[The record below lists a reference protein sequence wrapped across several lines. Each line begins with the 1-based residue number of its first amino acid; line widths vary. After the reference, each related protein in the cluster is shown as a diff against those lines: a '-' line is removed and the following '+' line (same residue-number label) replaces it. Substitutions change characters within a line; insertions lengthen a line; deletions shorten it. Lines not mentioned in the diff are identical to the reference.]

1 MAKKNN
7 NKYGKNQGGRKVKGE
22 NIKILKKD
30 INFLR
35 DLNNSGRMQE
45 HHLKEHDIPTS
56 RASKMVWD
64 GYIEKKDDKDGNPTW
79 NITKEGR
86 EVLARETGE
95 TVYSYKAQGMNSRYY
110 HDLKLA
116 DLNSELTREERNT
129 WMNEGQLRDM
139 WENHLQE
146 VKLTDPDEYER
157 LSNLNVSPP
166 DGAYIT
172 SEGTIQAVEVIS
184 RWYTEEMIEA
194 KIIFCQEM
202 NMSFQGYRC

>member
-7 NKYGKNQGGRKVKGE
+7 NKYKNKGGRKAKGE
-22 NIKILKKD
+22 NIKIIKKD
-30 INFLR
+30 IDFLR

-45 HHLKEHDIPTS
+45 HHLQEHNIPSS

-64 GYIEKKDDKDGNPTW
+64 GYIQKKDDENGNPTW
-79 NITKEGR
+79 NITNEGR

-95 TVYSYKAQGMNSRYY
+95 EVYAYKAQGMNSRYY

-116 DLNSELTREERNT
+116 DLNSELTREERDT

-139 WENHLQE
+139 WEQHLQE
-146 VKLTDPDEYER
+146 VKAEDPAEYLR
-157 LSNLNVSPP
+157 LSELNVSPP
-166 DGAYIT
+166 DGAYVT
-172 SEGTIQAVEVIS
+172 SSGEIVAVEVIS

-194 KIIFCQEM
+194 KITYCQEM
-202 NMSFQGYRC
+202 NMLFQGYRC

>member
-7 NKYGKNQGGRKVKGE
+7 NSYKNKGGRKVKGE
-22 NIKILKKD
+22 NIKIIKKD
-30 INFLR
+30 IYFLR
-35 DLNNSGRMQE
+35 DLNNTGRMQE
-45 HHLKEHDIPTS
+45 HHLKEHNIPPS

-79 NITKEGR
+79 NITSEGR

-95 TVYSYKAQGMNSRYY
+95 EVYAYKAQGMNSRYY

-116 DLNSELTREERNT
+116 DLNSELTREERDT
-129 WMNEGQLRDM
+129 WMNESQLRNM
-139 WENHLQE
+139 WEQHLQE
-146 VKLTDPDEYER
+146 VKSEKPEEFLR
-157 LSNLNVSPP
+157 LSELNVSPP

-172 SEGTIQAVEVIS
+172 SDGTIQAVEVIS

-194 KIIFCQEM
+194 KITFCQEM